1 MDGSQGGYK
10 SQKSIER
17 PLSTTGFM
25 KKDAPTI
32 GNPLMMKM
40 EFQSKQQRTKTGMR
54 SYSGYDTSSKM
65 SRGYKTLSG
74 KSRED
79 YENMSI
85 EEIDVLLE
93 KAQREIDQA
102 LDIKRRIIKHKMLT
116 KKLKM
121 KKLEPVEMALSDLRE
136 KMAKLEIIKDAKIPF
151 YEKLPKDSPFYKHYM
166 SVLYAARM

>member
-1 MDGSQGGYK
+1 
-10 SQKSIER
+10 
-17 PLSTTGFM
+17 
-25 KKDAPTI
+25 
-32 GNPLMMKM
+32 
-40 EFQSKQQRTKTGMR
+40 
-54 SYSGYDTSSKM
+54 M

-93 KAQREIDQA
+93 KAQREIEQA

-116 KKLKM
+116 KKLKL
-121 KKLEPVEMALSDLRE
+121 KKLEPVEKALQDLKE
-136 KMAKLEIIKDAKIPF
+136 KIAKLEIIKDAKIPF

-166 SVLYAARM
+166 SVLYAARMQENTAKKVIEDRQMFQKASETIPQARKSAFDTNQTAPDDI